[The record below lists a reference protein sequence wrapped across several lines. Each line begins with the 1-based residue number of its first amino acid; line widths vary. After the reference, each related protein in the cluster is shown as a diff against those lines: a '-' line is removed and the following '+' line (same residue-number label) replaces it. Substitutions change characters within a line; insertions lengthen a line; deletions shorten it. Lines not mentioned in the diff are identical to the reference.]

1 LPSLG
6 DFVPTDKTCSHC
18 NALLPLNAMHFDR
31 DNAAPDGFR
40 DDCKQCRSE
49 KRKKQHDEGIDDRL
63 GMLDRAALEML
74 GTLAAKDYSKLPH
87 IAEVFECLMRVFGG
101 PQGYAQHVLGT
112 YLTANPGSQQRIK
125 LLNIISMMANQVT
138 QTGAARVPKELM
150 NDEDLEREA
159 EELAKR
165 VFGPPR
171 IVTVEDK
178 DVA

>member
-1 LPSLG
+1 MPSFG
-6 DFVPTDKTCSHC
+6 SFVPPDKTCSTC
-18 NALLPLNAMHFDR
+18 NAPLPLDAKHFDR

-63 GMLDRAALEML
+63 GMLDKAALEML
-74 GTLAAKDYSKLPH
+74 GTLAAKDYSRLPH
-87 IAEVFECLMRVFGG
+87 IGEVFECLMRVFGG

-125 LLNIISMMANQVT
+125 LLNIISQMANQVT
-138 QTGAARVPKELM
+138 QTGVAKVPKDLLT
-150 NDEDLEREA
+150 DEDLDREV
-159 EELAKR
+159 EELAQR
-165 VFGPPR
+165 VFKPK
-171 IVTVEDK
+171 IVNVEDK